1 MPLLAPSLQASYG
14 ARSQRLRL
22 PKTNAAMAEVPE
34 PPTGAWTCEFC
45 TFLNTK
51 ASRIS
56 CEMCRKHRKRPRDAA
71 AAAPPP
77 PAAADAPVNTVG
89 GYAAR
94 LSEYANKGVTGLPE
108 AEDSKRV
115 LTSKLAKLA
124 DLVKNAKKIA
134 VLTGAGIS
142 TSAGIPDFRGP
153 KGIWTLEDEEKKRT
167 KRRKPPRKLRDTVDE
182 GTAGA
187 SFESAVP
194 TPTHMALVALSRLD
208 KLAYLATQNVDG
220 LHVRSGFPR
229 EKLGVLHG
237 CVFTEKC
244 ETCGR
249 EYFRDY
255 DLGGISFQ
263 PTGRQCACG
272 GRLLDTVL
280 DWDDGLPDSEWL
292 PATRHFE
299 DADLAITLGT
309 SLRIVPAGELPLTSK
324 NFVIVNLQPTPYD
337 DKAGL
342 VIRARVD
349 GVMAALLEA
358 LGLDVPPPP
367 AREATVAAA
376 AEPVAAEPEAAE
388 TVALAAEPE
397 AVVSAPAEPAA

>member
-1 MPLLAPSLQASYG
+1 
-14 ARSQRLRL
+14 
-22 PKTNAAMAEVPE
+22 
-34 PPTGAWTCEFC
+34 
-45 TFLNTK
+45 
-51 ASRIS
+51 
-56 CEMCRKHRKRPRDAA
+56 
-71 AAAPPP
+71 
-77 PAAADAPVNTVG
+77 
-89 GYAAR
+89 YAAR

-115 LTSKLAKLA
+115 LTSKLSKLA

-167 KRRKPPRKLRDTVDE
+167 KRRKPPRKLRETVDE

-208 KLAYLATQNVDG
+208 TFAYLATQNVDG

-358 LGLDVPPPP
+358 LGLDLP
-367 AREATVAAA
+367 
-376 AEPVAAEPEAAE
+376 
-388 TVALAAEPE
+388 
-397 AVVSAPAEPAA
+397 

>member
-1 MPLLAPSLQASYG
+1 
-14 ARSQRLRL
+14 
-22 PKTNAAMAEVPE
+22 MAEVPE

-51 ASRIS
+51 ASRVS

-115 LTSKLAKLA
+115 LTSKLSKLA

-167 KRRKPPRKLRDTVDE
+167 KRRKPPRKLRET
-182 GTAGA
+182 
-187 SFESAVP
+187 
-194 TPTHMALVALSRLD
+194 
-208 KLAYLATQNVDG
+208 
-220 LHVRSGFPR
+220 
-229 EKLGVLHG
+229 
-237 CVFTEKC
+237 C

-358 LGLDVPPPP
+358 LGLDLPPPP
-367 AREATVAAA
+367 AREAPPA
-376 AEPVAAEPEAAE
+376 EAAE
-388 TVALAAEPE
+388 AEPTA
-397 AVVSAPAEPAA
+397 AVEPPANRRRLSSQRPGTGGG

>member
-1 MPLLAPSLQASYG
+1 
-14 ARSQRLRL
+14 
-22 PKTNAAMAEVPE
+22 
-34 PPTGAWTCEFC
+34 
-45 TFLNTK
+45 
-51 ASRIS
+51 
-56 CEMCRKHRKRPRDAA
+56 MCRKHRKRPRDAA

-115 LTSKLAKLA
+115 LTSKLSKLA

-167 KRRKPPRKLRDTVDE
+167 KRRKPPRKLRARRWTRARPARASTHGATV
-182 GTAGA
+182 
-187 SFESAVP
+187 
-194 TPTHMALVALSRLD
+194 RL
-208 KLAYLATQNVDG
+208 
-220 LHVRSGFPR
+220 R
-229 EKLGVLHG
+229 
-237 CVFTEKC
+237 
-244 ETCGR
+244 
-249 EYFRDY
+249 
-255 DLGGISFQ
+255 
-263 PTGRQCACG
+263 

-324 NFVIVNLQPTPYD
+324 NFVIVNHLQPTPYD

-342 VIRARVD
+342 VIRARRRRHGGAARGA
-349 GVMAALLEA
+349 GV
-358 LGLDVPPPP
+358 G
-367 AREATVAAA
+367 
-376 AEPVAAEPEAAE
+376 
-388 TVALAAEPE
+388 
-397 AVVSAPAEPAA
+397 PAATAGAGGAAGGGGGSGTDGGGGAARGTGGG